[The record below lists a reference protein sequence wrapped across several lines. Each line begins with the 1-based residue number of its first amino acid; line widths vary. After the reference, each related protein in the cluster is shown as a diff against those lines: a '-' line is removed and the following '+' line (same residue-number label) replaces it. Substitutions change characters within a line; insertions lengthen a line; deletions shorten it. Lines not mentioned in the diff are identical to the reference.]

1 MTTMRELN
9 AMDKCAKALLSAS
22 KVAIFSHINP
32 DGDTLGSSLALY
44 RALVLLGKQ
53 ADLYCENDVK
63 PFYSSMLGAEKYNK
77 PTLDRYDL
85 CVACDC
91 GDLGRL
97 GSLSDVFLS
106 AKETLN
112 IDHHKTNDRF
122 AKVNLIFP
130 QASSTCEIMF
140 DLLKLIDEKQSCID
154 DDVAKLL
161 YTGIVTDSGGFSY
174 SNVSSHTHAVAG
186 QLLKYDF
193 DAAAI
198 CEKYLKSITI
208 NKFYLKVRVLQNARF
223 FEDGAIGIIRFT
235 QEDFAIT
242 NTSEEDTDGLINNIR
257 NIDGVQVALAIT
269 DTAVANSFKVSI
281 RTTDIVDASAIAST
295 FGGGGH
301 KNAAGCRLNG
311 FYEDVKDKLLKACKD
326 NL

>member
-1 MTTMRELN
+1 MTTMREIN
-9 AMDKCAKALLSAS
+9 AMDKCVKALLGAS
-22 KVAIFSHINP
+22 RVAIFSHINP
-32 DGDTLGSSLALY
+32 DGDTLGSSLALH

-53 ADLYCENDVK
+53 ADLYCENEVK
-63 PFYSSMLGAEKYNK
+63 EFYASMSGARLYNK
-77 PTLDRYDL
+77 PTLDCYDL

-97 GSLSDVFLS
+97 GACVDVFLS
-106 AKETLN
+106 APHSLN

-122 AKVNLIFP
+122 AKVNLIFS

-140 DLLKLIDEKQSCID
+140 DLLKLIDEQQRCID
-154 DDVAKLL
+154 DEIAKLL
-161 YTGIVTDSGGFSY
+161 YTGIVTDSGGFTY
-174 SNVSSHTHAVAG
+174 SNVSAHTHVVAS
-186 QLLKYDF
+186 QLLQYDF
-193 DAAAI
+193 DAAAV
-198 CEKYLKSITI
+198 CEKYLKSISF
-208 NKFYLKVRVLQNARF
+208 NKFNLKVRVLQNARF
-223 FEDGAIGIIRFT
+223 FEDGTIGIIHFT
-235 QEDFAIT
+235 QEDFALT

-257 NIDGVQVALAIT
+257 NIDGVQVAVAIT
-269 DTAVANSFKVSI
+269 DTSVDNSFKVSI
-281 RTTDIVDASAIAST
+281 RTTDNVDASAIAST

>member
-1 MTTMRELN
+1 MTTMREIN
-9 AMDKCAKALLSAS
+9 AMDKCVKALLSAER
-22 KVAIFSHINP
+22 VAIFSHINP

-63 PFYSSMLGAEKYNK
+63 EFYSSMTGADKYNK
-77 PTLDRYDL
+77 PTLDSYDL

-97 GSLSDVFLS
+97 GSRSNLFMST
-106 AKETLN
+106 ANTLN

-122 AKVNLIFP
+122 AKVNLIFA

-154 DDVAKLL
+154 DEVAKLL
-161 YTGIVTDSGGFSY
+161 YTGIVTDSGGFTY
-174 SNVSSHTHAVAG
+174 PNVGAHTHLVAS
-186 QLLKYDF
+186 QLLKYSF
-193 DAAAI
+193 DAAAV
-198 CEKYLKSITI
+198 CNKYLKSLSL
-208 NKFYLKVRVLQNARF
+208 NKFNLKVRILQGARF
-223 FEDGAIGIIRFT
+223 FEQGRISIIHFT
-235 QEDFAIT
+235 REDFALT
-242 NTSEEDTDGLINNIR
+242 GTCEDDTDGIINNIR
-257 NIDGVQVALAIT
+257 NIDGVEVAIAIT
-269 DTAVANSFKVSI
+269 DTWADNSFKVSI
-281 RTTDIVDASAIAST
+281 RTNDRVDASMIAST

-311 FYEDVKDKLLKACKD
+311 FYEDVKDKLIKACRD

>member
-1 MTTMRELN
+1 MREII
-9 AMDKCAKALLSAS
+9 AMDKCVKALLSAS

-77 PTLDRYDL
+77 PSLDSYDL

-97 GSLSDVFLS
+97 GSRSDVFLS
-106 AKETLN
+106 TSDTLN

-130 QASSTCEIMF
+130 QASSTCEIMY
-140 DLLKLIDEKQSCID
+140 DLLQLVDAQAKCID
-154 DDVAKLL
+154 DEVAKLL
-161 YTGIVTDSGGFSY
+161 YTGIVTDSGGFTY
-174 SNVSSHTHAVAG
+174 SNVGSHTHAVAS
-186 QLLKYDF
+186 QLLKYGF
-193 DAAAI
+193 DASKI
-198 CEKYLKSITI
+198 CEKYLKSITMS
-208 NKFYLKVRVLQNARF
+208 KFNLKVRVLQNARF
-223 FEDGAIGIIRFT
+223 FEDGAIGIIHFT
-235 QEDFAIT
+235 REDFALT
-242 NTSEEDTDGLINNIR
+242 CTSEEDTDGIINNIR
-257 NIDGVQVALAIT
+257 NVEGVQVAVAIT

-281 RTTDIVDASAIAST
+281 RTTDSVDASAIASA

-311 FYEDVKDKLLKACKD
+311 FYEDVKDKLLKASKD